1 MLLQLCAWG
10 VLGAA
15 SLFMGQ
21 PLSALFGAGLIWVLI
36 GVPAASALAWF
47 VIERAQRSHVG
58 APLPVA
64 QHELIEVVATLKG
77 MASEMAAMLAGTDNA
92 RASGGTLL
100 EVGAWGELI
109 NIEDGRVVKVV
120 TANALE
126 LLPNEQR
133 EHLHKHAA
141 SLSETQTKWAKLYAK
156 RNRFPFAF
164 MQRRLDQRLRQ
175 LAAGT
180 REHLDGVVAI
190 LQSLGIKPDDH
201 YLQLRGLALAAT
213 GEGERA

>member
-1 MLLQLCAWG
+1 MLLQLGAWS

-15 SLFMGQ
+15 SLFTGQ
-21 PLSALFGAGLIWVLI
+21 PLSALFGAGLVWVLI

-47 VIERAQRSHVG
+47 VIERAQGSHFG
-58 APLPVA
+58 APSPVV
-64 QHELIEVVATLKG
+64 QHELVEVVATLNG
-77 MASEMAAMLAGTDNA
+77 MASEMAATLAGTANA
-92 RASGGTLL
+92 RAPGGTLL

-120 TANALE
+120 TATALG

-133 EHLHKHAA
+133 QHLQTHAA
-141 SLSETQTKWAKLYAK
+141 SLSETHTKWAKLYAK
-156 RNRFPFAF
+156 RNRFPLPF
-164 MQRRLDQRLRQ
+164 MRRRLDQRLRQ

-180 REHLDGVVAI
+180 REHLDGVVSI

-201 YLQLRGLALAAT
+201 YLQLRGLAVAAT
-213 GEGERA
+213 GEGEGA